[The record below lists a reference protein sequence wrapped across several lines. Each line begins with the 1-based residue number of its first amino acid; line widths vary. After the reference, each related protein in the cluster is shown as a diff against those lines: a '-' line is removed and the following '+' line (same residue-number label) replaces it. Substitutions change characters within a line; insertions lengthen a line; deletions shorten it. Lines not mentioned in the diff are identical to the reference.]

1 MALPTTYNGRQVR
14 SKGYYDRALNS
25 RRLYKLIDR
34 ETGDILARASE
45 SGRIVESSP
54 RPEDNQRTDVVDSQG
69 NVVNFYRHDPQNPTH
84 QPPGNARGN
93 NQWFIINGKWKQ
105 LSPGSGRKGYN
116 MEIGG
121 ERRKFTVMTPEYRT
135 RAEEERLKKI
145 AKKEKTTIASIRAR
159 EQRLARERQQT
170 QVAGMTQSLGSEF
183 HGRHTP
189 TPRQNTDVQNR
200 SGEIL
205 RNLEAQGAPR
215 NENERLYREQLR
227 REAQGNIDYAT
238 TAGSGRVHTVVSG
251 DTLSAIARRNGMSV
265 QELQRLNPS
274 ITDPNRI
281 NVGQRI
287 TIGGGQSSQ
296 SATTPSRTSPRDRGE
311 FMFSNPRTD
320 TQTPTET
327 RGRGGSTP
335 RMSPGLRDGAQGPY
349 TVVQGDNLTRIARR
363 HGMGLQDLLALNP
376 EITNPNMI
384 QIGQRINVG
393 QAGGGDRGV
402 PEPDF
407 YRGNEFGLQN
417 PNSGIPIDT
426 SGLGDARE
434 YRRDLQNIRD
444 VRADEV
450 AGRRRVGTNPD
461 TGRRTSQLNYQR
473 GGGYDSDFHGRYTP
487 STGQTN
493 YTERPMAPMH
503 PNTHRDYPEFMF
515 EYPEQETQG
524 GNVPVAGRPN
534 LGMRGQGLPSLDA
547 PSEGGAT
554 TQPGPAQPQPQQPQ
568 TVAPVPGGGGTTPT
582 APTWDPNIAP
592 LGTDVGGVS
601 PVATQ
606 QSAVDAYL
614 QNAMQ
619 ALQQSRDGVDAVY
632 SRRDIEASDLFRLIG
647 PRPDLSKVIR
657 DLQALNPT
665 VPTAVGS
672 RDFVKQ
678 QSELDGASRDVQG
691 IVETDNGANFSN
703 AVRKQKNED
712 LSGVM
717 GMPSSFFG
725 NKHIQQ
731 SYARVLD
738 LYEELDA
745 FKDASKDVRRWVKER
760 GKGDISLGL
769 LNAFTL
775 NKSRE
780 VNDRIAQLQ
789 RQIDSANRVLTIQTK
804 LQDRQ
809 DALRREEREWQYRMS
824 RDARRDYEADRGFA
838 MDVYDRDT
846 RAYEADRA
854 FAFGLD
860 RENARRFESDRAFA
874 EGRMGRAED
883 NLYRALGLSERRR
896 ESDRDFLTNRQDEA
910 YRRQFDLYRQRR
922 GEHEFDRSA
931 GQRDRQ
937 LAISGYGAET
947 SRMNAQRLAGG
958 GGTGGT
964 GGTGGST
971 VPTTASQRNTAAKLE
986 QYRNTA
992 RSYGASGL
1000 GQHYTNQFERLVDAG
1015 ELEWSDLESFAAQL
1029 GVDLN
1034 VDTGFLHWGGQDV
1047 GSDEYNEKVQAI
1059 GNKMYELATGS
1070 EGDIGRLGSLLR
1082 SYGLQ

>member
-1 MALPTTYNGRQVR
+1 MADKTITKYI
-14 SKGYYDRALNS
+14 
-25 RRLYKLIDR
+25 RRKYGEDVTIRTIDR
-34 ETGDILARASE
+34 GNLIYEVLRNGQPIAVSKYVGKRRGYTAELAKGEQQIANYLMSKSDKFARAKREAAQRFGVPE
-45 SGRIVESSP
+45 SSINVSRIVRGTGKAVASGDTRWHFEVTSGGETLGTMSY
-54 RPEDNQRTDVVDSQG
+54 DQS
-69 NVVNFYRHDPQNPTH
+69 
-84 QPPGNARGN
+84 RGN
-93 NQWFIINGKWKQ
+93 F
-105 LSPGSGRKGYN
+105 
-116 MEIGG
+116 
-121 ERRKFTVMTPEYRT
+121 
-135 RAEEERLKKI
+135 
-145 AKKEKTTIASIRAR
+145 KTTGRGRDSAIDFENRMLDRRESTPDTYVPASTPAR
-159 EQRLARERQQT
+159 TGPETR
-170 QVAGMTQSLGSEF
+170 VAGMRQSLGSEF

-227 REAQGNIDYAT
+227 REAQGNIDYARA
-238 TAGSGRVHTVVSG
+238 AGGT
-251 DTLSAIARRNGMSV
+251 
-265 QELQRLNPS
+265 
-274 ITDPNRI
+274 
-281 NVGQRI
+281 
-287 TIGGGQSSQ
+287 
-296 SATTPSRTSPRDRGE
+296 PRDRGE
-311 FMFSNPRTD
+311 FMFANPRTD

-450 AGRRRVGTNPD
+450 AGRRRG
-461 TGRRTSQLNYQR
+461 
-473 GGGYDSDFHGRYTP
+473 GGGYDSEFHGRYTP

-964 GGTGGST
+964 GGTGGGT
-971 VPTTASQRNTAAKLE
+971 VPTTAAQRNRAAKLA
-986 QYRNTA
+986 QFRNVA
-992 RSYGASGL
+992 QSYGAGGL
-1000 GQHYTNQFERLVDAG
+1000 GQHYASQFERLINSGD
-1015 ELEWSDLESFAAQL
+1015 LEWSDLESFAAQL

-1047 GSDEYNEKVQAI
+1047 GSDEYNQKVQAI
-1059 GNKMYELATGS
+1059 GNKLYELATGS
-1070 EGDIGRLGSLLR
+1070 DGDIGRLGKLLGA
-1082 SYGLQ
+1082 YGL